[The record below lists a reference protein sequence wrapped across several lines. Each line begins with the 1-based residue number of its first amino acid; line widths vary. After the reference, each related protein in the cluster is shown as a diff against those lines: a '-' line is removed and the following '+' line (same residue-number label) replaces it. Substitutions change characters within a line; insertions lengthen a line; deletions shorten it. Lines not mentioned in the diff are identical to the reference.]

1 MATGTI
7 MNPREI
13 KSRTITATT
22 DSGGFFMVDSVSSG
36 HVILDLVIDSGTD
49 LVACDVIK
57 KPSLDVYYG
66 RATTE
71 NSSHQVIAYASQA
84 ITCTIYYLEG

>member
-57 KPSLDVYYG
+57 KPSADVYYA

-71 NSSHQVIAYASQA
+71 DSNHHVIAYAGKA
-84 ITCTIYYLEG
+84 VTCTIYYIEG